1 MIRTLLA
8 RPLWRRPWLSAGS
21 VLAIALGVSV
31 FLAIRIA
38 SHSSRTA
45 FAAGV
50 DLVAGRAHLEVRGAE
65 GAAADERWFPLVR
78 DTPGVA
84 GVTPV
89 SEWFALLPEHPGEYL
104 RVLGIDVFSNE
115 PFRTSAVTAGTAVE
129 GNLEDWLGAP
139 GRMVVSAAMARRMNW
154 RPGDVVPVQIDGR
167 GHELRVAWI
176 AGSDDEA
183 VIRGDEGTRFVTMDI
198 GWLQELTGSAGR
210 VDVLQVRV
218 DGGLR
223 EVEQVA
229 AELRRRLP
237 AGAEVA
243 SPASRSREVE
253 RMLAGFELNLTA
265 LSLVSIL
272 VGIFLVYN
280 TVSASTVRRRQEI
293 GILRSLGARRGAVAR
308 LFLLE
313 ALVLGLL
320 GALLGLP
327 LAMLLAGGLVDGV
340 SQTISTHYV
349 LVSVERMV
357 VSPVDAAVAVVL
369 GLASAL
375 AGAWR
380 PARLAA
386 RQPPVEALAPV
397 RSEQAVRL
405 PTRRLTAL
413 ALGLLAAAGA
423 SAWAAIGGGPPWLA
437 FGCCFL
443 IVAGFAL
450 LIPGWLTLVRDH
462 LHPRL
467 ARWPL
472 LRMTAEQLVRSSGRN
487 TVTIAAFMAALA
499 MLVGVSVMIHSFRV
513 TVDQWV
519 GSTMQADLYVSP
531 AANEVVGL
539 QARLPDEVLAWARQ
553 LGEGVEVDTLLEQTA
568 TREDDGLPVAVAVVE
583 MLRPEALP
591 LLAGGDRAWRE
602 WRARDDAIVISEP
615 LARQRGIGVGDQL
628 ALRLGGRPQA
638 FEVTG
643 VSRDYS
649 SDRGL
654 AYVRRAAWLA
664 RGGEADGHHTMALH
678 LPEGAGDDGRA
689 VLEAELRQRFA
700 SAGELAVY
708 SNRALRQRVLDV
720 FDQTFAV
727 TYVLRA
733 IAVIVGVV
741 GIALGLGILVAERQR
756 ETGVLRAIGA
766 SPRQVGGLVMGEA
779 GWIGLH
785 SALAGLACGGVL
797 AVALAQ
803 VVNRAFFGWT
813 IDMALP
819 WRELLLLP
827 LWVCALA
834 MAAALAPARR
844 AARVPV
850 AESVREE

>member
-1 MIRTLLA
+1 MLL

-50 DLVAGRAHLEVRGAE
+50 DLVAGRAHLEVRGPE
-65 GAAADERWFPLVR
+65 GAAADEAWFPLVR
-78 DTPGVA
+78 AAPGVT
-84 GVTPV
+84 GVTPL
-89 SEWFALLPEHPGEYL
+89 SEVFALLPEHPGEYL
-104 RVLGIDVFSNE
+104 RVLGVDVFSNE
-115 PFRTSAVTAGTAVE
+115 PFRTSAVTAGASVG

-139 GRMVVSAAMARRMNW
+139 GRMVVSAAMARRMSW
-154 RPGDVVPVQIDGR
+154 QPGDAVRVQIDGR
-167 GHELRVAWI
+167 EHLLRVALV
-176 AGSDDEA
+176 AASDEQA

-198 GWLQELTGSAGR
+198 GWLQELTDRPGR

-218 DGGLR
+218 DGGL
-223 EVEQVA
+223 EAVETVA

-237 AGAEVA
+237 AGAEVV
-243 SPASRSREVE
+243 SPANRSREVE

-272 VGIFLVYN
+272 VGVFLVYN

-293 GILRSLGARRGAVAR
+293 GILRSLGAGRAAVAR

-320 GALLGLP
+320 GALIGLP
-327 LAMLLAGGLVDGV
+327 LAMLLAGGLVGGV
-340 SQTISTHYV
+340 SQTISVHYV

-357 VSPVDAAVAVVL
+357 VSPVDAAVAVAL

-375 AGAWR
+375 VGAWR

-386 RQPPVEALAPV
+386 HQDPVAALAPV
-397 RSEQAVRL
+397 RSEQAVPL
-405 PTRRLTAL
+405 PTRRLTLLAL
-413 ALGLLAAAGA
+413 ALLAAAGL
-423 SAWAAIGGGPPWLA
+423 SAWAATGGGPPWLA
-437 FGCCFL
+437 FACCFL

-450 LIPGWLTLVRDH
+450 LIPGWLALVRHH

-472 LRMTAEQLVRSSGRN
+472 VRMTAEQLVRSSGRN

-499 MLVGVSVMIHSFRV
+499 MLVGVSVMIHSFRM

-539 QARLPDEVLAWARQ
+539 QARLPAEVLAWARD
-553 LGEGVEVDTLLEQTA
+553 LGDGIAVDTFLEQTA
-568 TREDDGLPVAVAVVE
+568 TRTDDGRPVTVAVVE
-583 MLRPEALP
+583 MLRPESLP
-591 LLAGGDRAWRE
+591 LLAGGDRTWRE

-615 LARQRGIGVGDQL
+615 LARQRGLGVGDPLVLQL
-628 ALRLGGRPQA
+628 AGQPQA
-638 FEVTG
+638 FEVAGIT
-643 VSRDYS
+643 RDYS

-654 AYVRRAAWLA
+654 AYLRREAWLA
-664 RGGEADGHHTMALH
+664 RGGEADGHHSMALH
-678 LPEGAGDDGRA
+678 LPEHAGDSAREA
-689 VLEAELRQRFA
+689 LEAELRQRFA
-700 SAGELAVY
+700 ASGELAIY
-708 SNRALRQRVLDV
+708 SNRALRQRVLEV

-741 GIALGLGILVAERQR
+741 GIALGLGILVTERQR

-766 SPRQVGGLVMGEA
+766 SPGQVGGLVMGEA

-813 IDMALP
+813 IDMAVP
-819 WRELLLLP
+819 WNELLWLP

-834 MAAALAPARR
+834 MAAALLPARR